1 MRKLSVIIIALI
13 FLTAVHVISLG
24 KITDKFKQLSKGEE
38 SSFMIPAPILKIVTL
53 DFHGIASDYLFLN
66 ALVFVGS
73 TYERTERPRIKPW
86 EWKWLY
92 GTLDASTV
100 LDPYFLDPYYFANG
114 QLTWD
119 ALMIEEDNL
128 LLAKGSQYREW
139 DFSLPFYI
147 GFNYFYFLQDNLNAR
162 TWLIEASRRPGAPPL
177 YASLAGKLDYEKKH
191 TENAINFIEE
201 MSKRT
206 EDEALKKKYE
216 TRLDFLRQVLKVENA
231 VESFKKRFGRK
242 PPDMQALIRMGML
255 QETPIDPY
263 GGQFYLNGDSKVK
276 STSELQPEFFNSD
289 NADVFL
295 QPMVR

>member
-1 MRKLSVIIIALI
+1 MRKLPIIIITLV
-13 FLTAVHVISLG
+13 FLTTVHVISLG
-24 KITDKFKQLSKGEE
+24 KVTEGFKQLPKGED
-38 SSFMIPAPILKIVTL
+38 SSFMIPAPILKIVML

-73 TYERTERPRIKPW
+73 THERKERPRIKPW

-92 GTLDASTV
+92 RTLDASTV

-128 LLAKGSQYREW
+128 LLEKGCKYREW
-139 DFSLPFYI
+139 DSLLPFYI

-162 TWLIEASRRPGAPPL
+162 KWLLEASRRPDA
-177 YASLAGKLDYEKKH
+177 ASLYGALAEKLSYEKKR
-191 TENAINFIEE
+191 TENAISFIEE

-216 TRLDFLRQVLKVENA
+216 TRLDFLRQVLKIENA
-231 VESFKKRFGRK
+231 VESFKKRFSRK
-242 PPDMQALIRMGML
+242 PPDIQALIRVGML
-255 QETPIDPY
+255 QEMPIDPY
-263 GGQFYLNGDSKVK
+263 GGQFYLDIDSKVK
-276 STSELQPEFFNSD
+276 NTEHE
-289 NADVFL
+289 
-295 QPMVR
+295 